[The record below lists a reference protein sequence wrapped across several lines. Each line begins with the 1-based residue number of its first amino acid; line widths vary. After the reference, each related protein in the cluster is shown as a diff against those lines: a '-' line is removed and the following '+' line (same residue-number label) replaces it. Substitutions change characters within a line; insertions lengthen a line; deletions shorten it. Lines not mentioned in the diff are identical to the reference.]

1 MTRPKYCITHS
12 AANSTDSPPQECLY
26 TIYFLQN
33 RLVGVRS
40 MPPTSL
46 VKGVHRNPL
55 CLSRGATRSRPV
67 RRRIHSKNSGRC
79 HRSELPSTR
88 MRMFLDVPC
97 PLLVEGSPYTARL
110 LVRLSLR
117 TAAIFMITGYNCAMP
132 RQQDAIAVNTKQIKQ
147 HRPPQVEEAMHVCRR
162 TTRNC
167 ASGRSH

>member
-26 TIYFLQN
+26 TIYFLRN

-40 MPPTSL
+40 MRPTSL

-97 PLLVEGSPYTARL
+97 PLLVEGSPCTARL

-117 TAAIFMITGYNCAMP
+117 TVAIFMITGNNCAMP

-167 ASGRSH
+167 ASDRSH